1 MLLLLFLFTF
11 LIAIM
16 LYLVNNSYHYLV
28 IENLEQAGEKYY
40 LPVQEEEEF
49 TIKYIHSVDL
59 LPVYEIY
66 SHHRGN
72 IQLKETHFY
81 NFGAGMGLLKDRGV
95 YVEEG
100 DLLKIIEINE
110 QVEPFVLRTGEVPNQ
125 ILMHRGKNYML
136 AEHFGNDARLLLK
149 TTELSG
155 IELFTKA
162 LIPGEEIKTK

>member
-16 LYLVNNSYHYLV
+16 LYLVNNSYHCLV
-28 IENLEQAGEKYY
+28 IEDLGQTSEKYY
-40 LPVQEEEEF
+40 LPLQEDEEF
-49 TIKYIHSVDL
+49 TIRYIHSVDL

-66 SHHRGN
+66 SLYKGN
-72 IQLKETHFY
+72 IQLNETHFY

-125 ILMHRGKNYML
+125 MLMHRGKNYML
-136 AEHFGNDARLLLK
+136 AQHFGSNVRLLLQ
-149 TTELSG
+149 TTELCG
-155 IELFTKA
+155 IEFLTKV
-162 LIPGEEIKTK
+162 LIPGEDIKTK